1 MSRIVVYG
9 VTGQLGRE
17 LVESLDATRWRI
29 DELVGIASPES
40 FGRDFEFRGEELDVL
55 AEAPP
60 LKGRD
65 LVVVCTPKG
74 PALEIIRD
82 ALRAEVP
89 CIDCSGALAGQASV
103 ALWHPDS
110 PDAAKAPVLAL
121 PSSTALAWRPLI
133 EALGAAAGL
142 ERLSATILS
151 SAGAWGGEG
160 VAALSNESI
169 ALFNQSEEPPVGPAG
184 RAVAFDVVPGGALD
198 LERVK
203 GELRREHGEGLRLA
217 LSSLQVPT
225 FVGEGALVSLEL
237 ARAIAADELERVLA
251 ARSELVLGEGAS
263 LRDAVGGASIRV
275 GAIEADASGEAGRSY
290 RLWVAL
296 DPIRLVADA
305 ALRAAGQRLGLR

>member
-17 LVESLDATRWRI
+17 LVESLDATRWRV
-29 DELVGIASPES
+29 DELVGVASPES
-40 FGRDFEFRGEELDVL
+40 FGRDFEFRGEEQDVL

-65 LVVVCTPKG
+65 LVVICTPKG

-89 CIDCSGALAGQASV
+89 CIDCSGALAGQAAV
-103 ALWHPDS
+103 PLWHPDD
-110 PDAAKAPVLAL
+110 PQAAKAPVLAL
-121 PSSTALAWRPLI
+121 PSSTALAWRPLL

-160 VAALSNESI
+160 VAALSSESI

-184 RAVAFDVVPGGALD
+184 RAIAFDVAPGGPLD

-203 GELRREHGEGLRLA
+203 AELRREHGESLRLA
-217 LSSLQVPT
+217 LSALQVPT
-225 FVGEGALVSLEL
+225 FVGEGAMISVGL
-237 ARAIAADELERVLA
+237 ARAIETDVLEAALA
-251 ARSELVLGEGAS
+251 ARSELVVGEGAS
-263 LRDAVGGASIRV
+263 LRDAVGGTTVRIGPV
-275 GAIEADASGEAGRSY
+275 EADASGEAGRSH
-290 RLWVAL
+290 RLWLAL